1 MVLIVVAFQLVVI
14 AAGMVLFTVMG
25 LANDVTGGCGG
36 L

>member
-14 AAGMVLFTVMG
+14 AVGTVLFTVMG
-25 LANDVTGGCGG
+25 LANDGPGGCGG